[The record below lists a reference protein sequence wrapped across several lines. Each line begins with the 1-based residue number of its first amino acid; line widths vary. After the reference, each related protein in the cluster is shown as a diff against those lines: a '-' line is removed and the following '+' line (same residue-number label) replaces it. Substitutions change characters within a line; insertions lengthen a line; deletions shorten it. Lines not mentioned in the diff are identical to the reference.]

1 MLGEFLLRLAVALP
15 LVCGLAALCLWSVK
29 RGWLPMPGFAQRG
42 PRDASADTPRTARD
56 TAPLDLIVTRS
67 LGPGARLAV
76 VRFDGRDHL
85 VGQSGAAMILI
96 ASTAPLAPEPD
107 VCVS

>member
-29 RGWLPMPGFAQRG
+29 RGWLPMPGFALRG
-42 PRDASADTPRTARD
+42 PHAGAPRPARD
-56 TAPLDLIVTRS
+56 SSPLDLIATRS

-96 ASTAPLAPEPD
+96 ASTAPLQPEQTA
-107 VCVS
+107 CVS

>member
-29 RGWLPMPGFAQRG
+29 RGWLPMPGFALRS
-42 PRDASADTPRTARD
+42 PHATAPRTARD
-56 TAPLDLIVTRS
+56 SSPLDLIATRS

-96 ASTAPLAPEPD
+96 ASTAPLQPEQAA
-107 VCVS
+107 CVS

>member
-29 RGWLPMPGFAQRG
+29 RGWLPMPGFAL
-42 PRDASADTPRTARD
+42 RDSHAGAPRTERD
-56 TAPLDLIVTRS
+56 SSPLDLIATRS

-96 ASTAPLAPEPD
+96 ASTAPLQPEQAA
-107 VCVS
+107 CVS

>member
-29 RGWLPMPGFAQRG
+29 RGWLPMPGFALRG
-42 PRDASADTPRTARD
+42 PHATTPRTARD
-56 TAPLDLIVTRS
+56 SSPLDLIATRS

-96 ASTAPLAPEPD
+96 ASTAPLQPEPD